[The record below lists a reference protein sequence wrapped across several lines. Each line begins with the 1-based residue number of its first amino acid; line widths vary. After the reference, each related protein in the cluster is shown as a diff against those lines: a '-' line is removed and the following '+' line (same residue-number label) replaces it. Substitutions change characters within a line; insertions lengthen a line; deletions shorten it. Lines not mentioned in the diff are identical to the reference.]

1 MDKKHEDYLG
11 ELRKQING
19 LDYQLI
25 NIISQRTNIVQ
36 EVGEYKRTHDL
47 EVYQPGREEELYAA
61 RRSLAKDANLNPDM
75 VEGLFKL
82 IVEESKRLQREKK

>member
-36 EVGEYKRTHDL
+36 EVGDYKKTHNL
-47 EVYQPGREEELYAA
+47 EVYQPGREKELYAA
-61 RRSLAKDANLNPDM
+61 RRGLAEDASLNPDM
-75 VEGLFKL
+75 IEGLFKL
-82 IVEESKRLQREKK
+82 IVEESKRPRSG